1 MRSATT
7 AAYAQGEFRAHERI
21 SGMRDQ
27 EASRGV
33 AHGTGATSDSDA
45 ELLPRLRR
53 RDEDAF
59 RTLVSEHGPFLMR
72 LVMMHVPS
80 RAIAEE
86 VVQDTWLA
94 VLNGLDRFEGRSS
107 LRTWIASIALNKA
120 RTRGKREGRI
130 VPFALLRRR
139 YEEGGGPALDPDRF
153 QGRRGERPGWWASPP
168 VAWEEPER
176 QLEAAE
182 TRDVMLRAIRDLPPR
197 QREVIT
203 MRDLSGWDAD
213 EVCNALDLSETNQ
226 RVLLHRARSKVRA
239 ALEEHLK
246 PQAEGAS
253 R

>member
-1 MRSATT
+1 MPEEEGGRRAEGARAPADPD
-7 AAYAQGEFRAHERI
+7 AA
-21 SGMRDQ
+21 
-27 EASRGV
+27 
-33 AHGTGATSDSDA
+33 
-45 ELLPRLRR
+45 LLARLRDG
-53 RDEDAF
+53 DEDAF

-94 VLNGLDRFEGRSS
+94 ALNGLDRFEGRSM
-107 LRTWIASIALNKA
+107 LRTWLASIALNKA
-120 RTRGKREGRI
+120 RTRGTREGRI
-130 VPFALLRRR
+130 LPFALLRRR
-139 YEEGGGPALDPDRF
+139 YEEGGGPAIDPDRF

-168 VAWEEPER
+168 AAWEDPQS
-176 QLEAAE
+176 QLEAKE
-182 TRDVMLRAIRDLPPR
+182 TRDVLLKAIRDLPPR

-203 MRDLSGWDAD
+203 LRDISGWDSE
-213 EVCNALDLSETNQ
+213 EVRNALDLSETNQ

-246 PQAEGAS
+246 PEPEGAT

>member
-1 MRSATT
+1 MPEEDGVRGG
-7 AAYAQGEFRAHERI
+7 AQG
-21 SGMRDQ
+21 SG
-27 EASRGV
+27 AP
-33 AHGTGATSDSDA
+33 SDPDA
-45 ELLPRLRR
+45 ELLARLRR
-53 RDEDAF
+53 GDEDAF
-59 RTLVSEHGPFLMR
+59 RALVTEHGPFLMR

-80 RAIAEE
+80 HSIAEE
-86 VVQDTWLA
+86 VVGDTWLA

-168 VAWEEPER
+168 AAWEEPER

-182 TRDVMLRAIRDLPPR
+182 TRDILLHAIRDLPPR
-197 QREVIT
+197 QREVIAL
-203 MRDLSGWDAD
+203 RDISGWDAR

-239 ALEEHLK
+239 ALEEYMR
-246 PQAEGAS
+246 PETEGTTQ
-253 R
+253 

>member
-1 MRSATT
+1 MPEEEGARSQTDGAGAPPDPD
-7 AAYAQGEFRAHERI
+7 AA
-21 SGMRDQ
+21 
-27 EASRGV
+27 
-33 AHGTGATSDSDA
+33 
-45 ELLPRLRR
+45 LLERLRDG
-53 RDEDAF
+53 DEDAF

-94 VLNGLDRFEGRSS
+94 ALNGLDRFEGRSM
-107 LRTWIASIALNKA
+107 LRTWLASIALNKA
-120 RTRGKREGRI
+120 RTRGTREGRI
-130 VPFALLRRR
+130 LPFALLRRR

-168 VAWEEPER
+168 VAWEDPQSR
-176 QLEAAE
+176 LEANE
-182 TRDVMLRAIRDLPPR
+182 TRDVLLKAIRDLPPR

-203 MRDLSGWDAD
+203 LRDISGWDAE
-213 EVCNALDLSETNQ
+213 EVRNALDLSETNQ

-246 PQAEGAS
+246 PQPEEAT

>member
-1 MRSATT
+1 MADREAARSEPQA
-7 AAYAQGEFRAHERI
+7 
-21 SGMRDQ
+21 SGAPPDGDARLL
-27 EASRGV
+27 EA
-33 AHGTGATSDSDA
+33 
-45 ELLPRLRR
+45 LRR
-53 RDEDAF
+53 GDEDAF
-59 RTLVSEHGPFLMR
+59 RELVREHAPFLMR

-86 VVQDTWLA
+86 VVGDTWEA
-94 VLNGLDRFEGRSS
+94 VLKGLDRFEGRSS

-120 RTRGKREGRI
+120 RTRGTREGRI

-139 YEEGGGPALDPDRF
+139 YEEGGGPAVDHDRF

-168 VAWEEPER
+168 AAWEEPER

-197 QREVIT
+197 QREVIAL
-203 MRDLSGWDAD
+203 RDLAGWDAA
-213 EVCNALDLSETNQ
+213 EVCNALDLTETNQ

-239 ALEEHLK
+239 ALEEHLE
-246 PQAEGAS
+246 PNEEQPS

>member
-1 MRSATT
+1 
-7 AAYAQGEFRAHERI
+7 
-21 SGMRDQ
+21 MRDE
-27 EASRGV
+27 EAARAS
-33 AHGTGATSDSDA
+33 AQSAGAGRDPDA
-45 ELLPRLRR
+45 KLLDGLRR
-53 RDEDAF
+53 GDEDAF
-59 RTLVSEHGPFLMR
+59 RALVTEHGPFLMR

-80 RAIAEE
+80 RSIAEE
-86 VVQDTWLA
+86 VVGDTWLA

-139 YEEGGGPALDPDRF
+139 YEEGGGPSVDADRF
-153 QGRRGERPGWWASPP
+153 QGRRGERPGWWANPP
-168 VAWEEPER
+168 VAWQDPEQ

-197 QREVIT
+197 QREVIAL
-203 MRDLSGWDAD
+203 RDISGWDAE
-213 EVCNALDLSETNQ
+213 EVRNALDLSETNQ

-246 PQAEGAS
+246 PEAEGVAP
-253 R
+253 

>member
-1 MRSATT
+1 MPEEERVRGGAQ
-7 AAYAQGEFRAHERI
+7 AAGLP
-21 SGMRDQ
+21 
-27 EASRGV
+27 
-33 AHGTGATSDSDA
+33 SDPDA
-45 ELLPRLRR
+45 ELLARLRQG
-53 RDEDAF
+53 DEDAF
-59 RTLVSEHGPFLMR
+59 RTLVEEHGPFLMR

-80 RAIAEE
+80 RSIAEE
-86 VVQDTWLA
+86 VVGDTWLA

-139 YEEGGGPALDPDRF
+139 YEEGGGPALDADRF

-168 VAWEEPER
+168 VAWDDPER

-182 TRDVMLRAIRDLPPR
+182 TRDVLLHAIRDLPPR

-203 MRDLSGWDAD
+203 LRDISGWDAE
-213 EVCNALDLSETNQ
+213 EVRNALDLTETNQ

-239 ALEEHLK
+239 ALEEYMS
-246 PQAEGAS
+246 PQVEGAS
-253 R
+253 P